1 MNYNASVS
9 AAAVKNHLL
18 VLILFISFLIFSA
31 SCTRR
36 TAAPEITF
44 PLKDYVMAGDDA
56 FSYKITDSVAGENW
70 KAWSVKMVS
79 GTWLTE
85 KDVDSVTWWHWIN
98 IIIPDHLSES
108 ESMMF
113 IGGGSS
119 RDTVAPM
126 PDEWLIQ
133 GAVATGSIISHIS
146 NIPFQPLDFTD
157 DDKGGRYED
166 DLIAYGWRKYIES
179 GASEDKMEW
188 LARFPM
194 TRAVVRAMDV
204 VQEIS
209 RQKGAPVDSFFVAG
223 ASKRGWTTWTTA
235 AVDNRV
241 MAIAPIVIDLLNLIP
256 SFKHHWQCYGEW
268 SPAVEEY
275 VIEGIMDR
283 MDESEFKNLLEKVE
297 PYSFAGELTIPKY
310 IVNATSDEFFVTD
323 SWKFYWDDLMGESYL
338 HYVPNGNHS
347 LRNAYQPISLIS
359 FYQRIITGTA
369 IPSFDWTVSNDTIY
383 VEVDPENEYILN
395 KWEAVNKNGRDFRKY
410 VVGDAWYKEEIN
422 REEDGKYSIYIEKPA
437 AGYKAALVEVI
448 FNPGSVFP
456 LTFTSGTVVTPDTYP
471 FPPFQTSALKKER
484 EL

>member
-1 MNYNASVS
+1 MKSRTIT
-9 AAAVKNHLL
+9 AATKSR
-18 VLILFISFLIFSA
+18 LIIFAAFISFLILSA
-31 SCTRR
+31 ACTRR
-36 TAAPEITF
+36 TAAPELAF
-44 PLKDYVMAGDDA
+44 PLKEYVMAGDDA
-56 FSYKITDSVAGENW
+56 FEYKITDSVDGENW
-70 KAWSVKMVS
+70 TAWSVKMVS

-85 KDVDSVTWWHWIN
+85 NDVDSVTWWHWLN
-98 IIIPDHLSES
+98 IIIPDHVRES

-119 RDTVAPM
+119 RDTVPPS
-126 PDEWLIQ
+126 PDEWLIA

-146 NIPFQPLDFTD
+146 NIPFQPIDFKGD
-157 DDKGGRYED
+157 DRGGRYED
-166 DLIAYGWRKYIES
+166 DLIAYGWRKYLES
-179 GASEDKMEW
+179 GASEDKTEW

-209 RQKGAPVDSFFVAG
+209 SQKGAPVDSFFVAG

-235 AVDNRV
+235 AVDDRV

-275 VIEGIMDR
+275 VTEGIMDR
-283 MDESEFKNLLEKVE
+283 MDEPEFKELLEKVE

-323 SWKFYWDDLMGESYL
+323 SWKFYWDDLKGDSYL
-338 HYVPNGNHS
+338 HYVPNANHS

-369 IPSFDWTVSNDTIY
+369 IPSFDWTISNDTIY
-383 VEVDPENEYILN
+383 VEVDPESDYMIN
-395 KWEAVNKNGRDFRKY
+395 KWEAVNPTGRDFRKF

-422 REEDGKYSIYIEKPA
+422 RDKNGKYTIYTEKPDS
-437 AGYKAALVEVI
+437 GYKAALVEVI
-448 FNPGSVFP
+448 FDPGTVFP
-456 LTFTSGTVVTPDTYP
+456 LTFTSGTVVAPDTYP
-471 FPPFQTSALKKER
+471 FPPFQAPMLKRVR
-484 EL
+484 EP